1 MSFTEDETCLD
12 DILRDID
19 IDSPF
24 YDLEL
29 IEIPK
34 YNYDPKTPIEKINKD
49 FKKFKNNFTIGHLNS
64 RSLNKNFIEL
74 KHVLDNT
81 YFDAFAVTET
91 WLTKNTPKSRY
102 VLDNFQIF
110 RNDRKKINVVAVFA
124 YLSEIIISVKK
135 LIYQMSLI

>member
-1 MSFTEDETCLD
+1 MTEDEISLD
-12 DILRDID
+12 DILREINL
-19 IDSPF
+19 DSPDF
-24 YDLEL
+24 DLEL

-49 FKKFKNNFTIGHLNS
+49 LKKFKHNFTIGQLNA

-81 YFDAFAVTET
+81 DFDAFAVSET

-102 VLDNFQIF
+102 ILDNFQIF
-110 RNDRKKINVVAVFA
+110 RNDRCNKCGGGVCIFIRDHYICKKNQ
-124 YLSEIIISVKK
+124 YT
-135 LIYQMSLI
+135 